1 MLRRTVAASTAI
13 ALTAVAAPLPMAT
26 AATSDKSF
34 KKQANAIC
42 KVAGE
47 GVEKLPKITD
57 DNALQV
63 LTAEVKIANALV
75 KGLKKIDPPASKA
88 AKYKSFI
95 AATKEQA
102 TYVDKMLDAAK
113 AKQSDAKI
121 EALAKKAD
129 ATGKRG
135 NKIAKQLKLSDCAK
149 SYEAG
154 GGSSS

>member
-1 MLRRTVAASTAI
+1 MLRRTVAASTAL
-13 ALTAVAAPLPMAT
+13 ALTAVAAPLPLAT
-26 AATSDKSF
+26 AATSDKTF

-57 DNALQV
+57 DNALEV

-75 KGLKKIDPPASKA
+75 KGLKKIDAPSSKA

-95 AATKEQA
+95 ASTQKQA
-102 TYVDKMLDAAK
+102 DYIDKMLDAAK

-121 EALAKKAD
+121 DALAKKAD
-129 ATGKRG
+129 AAGKRS
-135 NKIAKQLKLSDCAK
+135 NTLAKQLKLSACAK
-149 SYEAG
+149 SYKAG
-154 GGSSS
+154 GASS